1 MKKLKINRMEQ
12 VQGGSPDFWA
22 CYASWMQWHTD
33 VGSMSSAAGMVRYY
47 GLGCDSG
54 WGNPNIP

>member
-1 MKKLKINRMEQ
+1 MEQ